1 MNELVA
7 LIVKKTKISETMAIT
22 IVTIVID
29 FIAKKL
35 PAPFGAQ
42 VKALLSNDTAISEA
56 ELLLGGLAS
65 TLEKQ
70 SAAKKKTTTKKK

>member
-29 FIAKKL
+29 YISKKL
-35 PAPFGAQ
+35 PAPFGSQ
-42 VKALLSNDTAISEA
+42 VKALLSNDALISGA
-56 ELLLGGLAS
+56 ESLLGELAEAA
-65 TLEKQ
+65 EKK
-70 SAAKKKTTTKKK
+70 SASKKKK